1 MTLSRWSLHPF
12 DHYVKRV
19 KCAFSMIKE
28 LVIQIPKQKEKG
40 SRKIQR
46 TIFDNFISSEKRE
59 RGTQELSKTILK
71 RKK

>member
-1 MTLSRWSLHPF
+1 
-12 DHYVKRV
+12 
-19 KCAFSMIKE
+19 MIKE